1 MMIDP
6 DRKTYWELLE
16 TLTWI
21 VTRDDRRVAALQE
34 CSDQDKMALALW
46 GMKVRMVIHS
56 PPGSWGRNRGADL
69 ETPAPQGNK
78 GAPHPLDDVLAKV
91 QSGRVGVT
99 TISCD
104 GDTNEQIPVPLAEL
118 NDLEFLLMP
127 SHPVCAGGTLV
138 AIALNP
144 GLEVAPVSSGC
155 GRLPIA
161 VSICAMS
168 TASPAARRRRAAFCP
183 RWPMRWRR
191 RVICT
196 NTARPAS
203 SWRRSRWRPRNG
215 HCSTRRHGEKPLTI
229 DEVLSARMVS
239 YPLTVRDCC
248 LITDGGGAVIMTT
261 DEGARSLKK
270 NRRSMSSAAARRLLM
285 PVFRACPI

>member
-1 MMIDP
+1 MIDP

-99 TISCD
+99 TIRCD
-104 GDTNEQIPVPLAEL
+104 GGTNEQIPVPLAEL
-118 NDLEFLLMP
+118 NDLKFLLMP
-127 SHPVCAGGTLV
+127 SHPVAPVGLWLRSRWTLV
-138 AIALNP
+138 WRSP
-144 GLEVAPVSSGC
+144 PVSSGC

-168 TASPAARRRRAAFCP
+168 TASPVRRRRAAFCP
-183 RWPMRWRR
+183 RWLMRWRR
-191 RVICT
+191 RAICT

-203 SWRRSRWRPRNG
+203 SWRRWRWRPRNG
-215 HCSTRRHGEKPLTI
+215 HCSTRRHGEKAA
-229 DEVLSARMVS
+229 DDR
-239 YPLTVRDCC
+239 R
-248 LITDGGGAVIMTT
+248 GAV
-261 DEGARSLKK
+261 GAHGELSLHRARLLSDHGWR
-270 NRRSMSSAAARRLLM
+270 RRSDHDHRRARPIAEKTARIC
-285 PVFRACPI
+285 PRCGQAITHADIRACRI

>member
-99 TISCD
+99 TIRCD
-104 GDTNEQIPVPLAEL
+104 GGTNAQIPVPLAEL
-118 NDLEFLLMP
+118 NDLKFLLMP
-127 SHPVCAGGTLV
+127 SHPIAPVGLWLRLRWTLV
-138 AIALNP
+138 WRSP
-144 GLEVAPVSSGC
+144 PVSSALRALADRGLDLRDVDSLTC
-155 GRLPIA
+155 ATTQSRILPAMAYALATSRHMHQYGTTGEQLAA
-161 VSICAMS
+161 VAVE
-168 TASPAARRRRAAFCP
+168 TPEWALL
-183 RWPMRWRR
+183 
-191 RVICT
+191 
-196 NTARPAS
+196 N
-203 SWRRSRWRPRNG
+203 
-215 HCSTRRHGEKPLTI
+215 RRHGEKPLTI

-239 YPLTVRDCC
+239 YPFTVRDCC

-261 DEGARSLKK
+261 AERARSLKK
-270 NRRSMSSAAARRLLM
+270 P
-285 PVFRACPI
+285 PVYVLGCGQAITHADIRACRI